1 MGESHVVD
9 SSARSMPSENEMH
22 FLSEHAHTK
31 QGNDTIFG
39 CFARYLQAAEAGAD
53 AVNGTVGAL
62 LTNNGTLAINTLVIE
77 EMKQAED
84 IEFAS
89 YAPLKGLPD
98 FLDLTISL
106 ALGDSRQELEDCGIH
121 MTSVATPGG
130 SGSLYIAAKCF
141 ANPGEKV
148 LLRDRYWGPYAGFL
162 DGCGLGIETYPLL
175 PLEQNNEHPFFDR
188 DAFEQSVQDL
198 ASKQSHVMTWLNDPA
213 HNPTGLSLPFESRME
228 ALDIFMQQAVNHP
241 NVGFTL
247 VLDSAYHFYA
257 DETHGW
263 GETIVETIRAGNPW
277 PENLLI
283 CFALSISKSHTIYG
297 MRNGALICIH
307 PVKDAVSRLTEVLGV
322 TGRQTWSASPRVS
335 QHALCTIH
343 ADKQKSEKWSVML
356 DDFHGILTERR
367 NAFVDACTKLN
378 IPINPTHDGFFAW
391 LETEKANEIVE
402 ICASLHVYLV
412 PLQGGVRIGLC
423 AIPTGKI
430 ERVAHALSVALEQSS

>member
-1 MGESHVVD
+1 MGESNVVD
-9 SSARSMPSENEMH
+9 SPAKAMASEDELF
-22 FLSEHAHTK
+22 FLSDHAQTK
-31 QGNDTIFG
+31 KGNDAIFG
-39 CFARYLQAAEAGAD
+39 CYARYLQAAEAGAD

-62 LTNNGTLAINTLVIE
+62 LNDNGTLAINTLVID
-77 EMKQAED
+77 EMKRAED

-89 YAPLKGLPD
+89 YAPLKGLPH

-106 ALGDSRQELEDCGIH
+106 ALGDSRKELEDFGIH

-130 SGSLYIAAKCF
+130 SGSLHIAAKCF

-162 DGCGLGIETYPLL
+162 DGCGLGIETYPLI
-175 PLEQNNEHPFFDR
+175 PLVHDDKHPFFDR
-188 DAFEQSVQDL
+188 DAFEQSVQIL
-198 ASKQSHVMTWLNDPA
+198 ANKQSHVMTWLNDPA
-213 HNPTGLSLPFESRME
+213 HNPTGLSLPYESRME
-228 ALDIFMQQAVNHP
+228 ALDIFMQQAINYP
-241 NVGFTL
+241 DVGFTL

-257 DETHGW
+257 NETHGW
-263 GETIVETIRAGNPW
+263 GETIVETIRTGTPW

-307 PVKDAVSRLTEVLGV
+307 PVEDVVSRLTEVLGV

-335 QHALCTIH
+335 QHALCSIH
-343 ADKQKSEKWSVML
+343 GDKEKSESWSSTL
-356 DDFHGILTERR
+356 DHFHQILSDRR
-367 NAFVDACTKLN
+367 NAFVSACTKLK

-430 ERVAHALSVALEQSS
+430 ERVAQALSVALEQTS

>member
-1 MGESHVVD
+1 MGESNVVD
-9 SSARSMPSENEMH
+9 SPPKAMASEDELF
-22 FLSEHAHTK
+22 FLSDHARTK
-31 QGNDTIFG
+31 KGNDAIFG
-39 CFARYLQAAEAGAD
+39 CYARYLQAAEAGAD

-62 LTNNGTLAINTLVIE
+62 LNDNGTLAINTLVID
-77 EMKQAED
+77 EMKRAED

-89 YAPLKGLPD
+89 YAPLKGLPH

-106 ALGDSRQELEDCGIH
+106 ALGDSRKELEDFGIH

-130 SGSLYIAAKCF
+130 SGSLHIAAKCF

-162 DGCGLGIETYPLL
+162 DGCGLGIETYPLI
-175 PLEQNNEHPFFDR
+175 PLVHDDKHPFFDR
-188 DAFEQSVQDL
+188 DAFEQSVQNL
-198 ASKQSHVMTWLNDPA
+198 ANKQSHVMTWLNDPA
-213 HNPTGLSLPFESRME
+213 HNPTGLSLPYESRME
-228 ALDIFMQQAVNHP
+228 ALDIFMQQAINYP
-241 NVGFTL
+241 DVGFTL

-257 DETHGW
+257 NETHGW
-263 GETIVETIRAGNPW
+263 GETIVETIRTGTPW

-307 PVKDAVSRLTEVLGV
+307 PVEDVVSRLTEVLGV

-335 QHALCTIH
+335 QHALCSIH
-343 ADKQKSEKWSVML
+343 GNKEKSESWSSTL
-356 DDFHGILTERR
+356 DHFHQILSDRR
-367 NAFVDACTKLN
+367 NAFVSACTKLK

-430 ERVAHALSVALEQSS
+430 ERVAQALSVALEQTS